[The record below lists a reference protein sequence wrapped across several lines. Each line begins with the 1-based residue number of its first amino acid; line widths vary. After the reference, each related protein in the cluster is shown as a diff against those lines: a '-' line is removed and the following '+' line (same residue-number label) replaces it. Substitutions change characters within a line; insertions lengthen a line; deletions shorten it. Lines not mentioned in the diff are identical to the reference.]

1 MTVSRPV
8 VAAAIAPDVRFV
20 QDEPGRSRD
29 DLPMTDLAAA
39 NAFMATHA
47 RLLDRRHLAVVL
59 DEGPAAGTALVA
71 ALAGY
76 RNPDGGFGWALEPD
90 QRAQSSQPAGALHAL
105 ELLEEALAAG
115 APEQATDQAPG
126 PAATATALFDWL
138 DRATLADGG
147 LPFSTAGAVSPG
159 TAPWWAGGDPTVASL
174 HITAGI
180 ACAGHRLADRLP
192 ALASHRWLERV
203 TGYCLRETKRLT
215 ERPAA
220 YTLRYVLWLL
230 DAAGERVPEAA
241 GQLERVSAFVPASGE
256 LPVEGG
262 VEGER
267 LKALDLSPR
276 PDRPLRALV
285 PADAVARHLDELAS
299 GQQEDGGWTVD
310 FPSASP
316 AGTMEWRGVATV
328 RALALLRAH
337 GRL

>member
-1 MTVSRPV
+1 
-8 VAAAIAPDVRFV
+8 
-20 QDEPGRSRD
+20 
-29 DLPMTDLAAA
+29 MTDLAAA
-39 NAFMATHA
+39 IDFMTTHA
-47 RLLDRRHLAVVL
+47 RLLDRRHLDVVL
-59 DEGPAAGTALVA
+59 GASAATGTALLS

-90 QRAQSSQPAGALHAL
+90 QRARSSQPAGALHAL
-105 ELLEEALAAG
+105 ELLEEAIAAG
-115 APEQATDQAPG
+115 APDQATDRAPAPG
-126 PAATATALFDWL
+126 ATATALFDWL
-138 DRATLADGG
+138 DRATLDDGG
-147 LPFSTAGAVSPG
+147 LPFSTAGAASPG
-159 TAPWWAGGDPTVASL
+159 TAPWWAGADPAVSSL

-180 ACAGHRLADRLP
+180 ASAGHRLADRLP

-203 TGYCLRETKRLT
+203 TDYCLRETKQLT
-215 ERPAA
+215 DRPAA

-230 DAAGERVPEAA
+230 DAAGDRVPEATA
-241 GQLERVSAFVPASGE
+241 ELERVSTFVPASGE
-256 LPVEGG
+256 LPVESG

-285 PADAVARHLDELAS
+285 PADAVARHLDELDS

-316 AGTMEWRGVATV
+316 AGTIEWRGVATV